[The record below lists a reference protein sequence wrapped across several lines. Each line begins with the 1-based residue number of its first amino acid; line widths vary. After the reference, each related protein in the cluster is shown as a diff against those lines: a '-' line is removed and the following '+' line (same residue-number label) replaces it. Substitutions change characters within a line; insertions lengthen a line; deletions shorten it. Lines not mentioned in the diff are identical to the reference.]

1 MRRARSVAAL
11 LGTAVLALGLGASEA
26 RPNRGDQ
33 VTLNML
39 FNVGNEPAWSVLI
52 PNFERAYPNIT
63 VNISYGSS
71 AAP

>member
-1 MRRARSVAAL
+1 MRRAHSAAAL
-11 LGTAVLALGLGASEA
+11 LGAAVLALCVGASGA
-26 RPNRGDQ
+26 RAARSVQ
-33 VTLNML
+33 VTISMVSNAA
-39 FNVGNEPAWSVLI
+39 GEAGWSVLI